1 MTTKSGKHANKIA
14 KNAFDSA
21 ANNGVAKAVDM
32 RKVAALS
39 AGAAG
44 VIAGAAIAFGAT
56 PAMAA
61 DATSTPV
68 DTSKSANAQDV
79 TANKK
84 KAEAEDSKKTATD
97 TTKKEEAKKEQPEQT
112 KPAEQTVVKA
122 EGTETNKHAA
132 DNTPAP
138 NSVTSKVSTYAASNT
153 PAEAPAGP
161 NYGQVREAT
170 PAPAPKVNSEIT
182 LSKEKK
188 RHAS

>member
-68 DTSKSANAQDV
+68 DTSASANTQDL
-79 TANKK
+79 TAKND
-84 KAEAEDSKKTATD
+84 DSKK
-97 TTKKEEAKKEQPEQT
+97 
-112 KPAEQTVVKA
+112 
-122 EGTETNKHAA
+122 
-132 DNTPAP
+132 
-138 NSVTSKVSTYAASNT
+138 KVD
-153 PAEAPAGP
+153 
-161 NYGQVREAT
+161 GQQQVDGLIRRLQ
-170 PAPAPKVNSEIT
+170 IT
-182 LSKEKK
+182 LL
-188 RHAS
+188 HLITLLQAQ